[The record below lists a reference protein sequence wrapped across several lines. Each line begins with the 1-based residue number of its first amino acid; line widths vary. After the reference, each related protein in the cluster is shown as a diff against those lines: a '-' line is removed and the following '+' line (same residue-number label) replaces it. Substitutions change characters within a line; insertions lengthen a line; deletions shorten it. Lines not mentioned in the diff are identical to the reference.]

1 MIRLM
6 FFMQQFP
13 GFGGIETVTSNLAA
27 YLHKDMEVYVFALKK
42 VSGMPVP
49 EGLKGIFI
57 PGSRK
62 RSKITRY
69 YNEVVRRHGITHVI
83 SQGGFSKFTKVV
95 LNPGRDKAVKVITA
109 LHGMPGYES
118 PEFELLPQTLAA
130 RAGRGFQWKLY
141 GWLGVTEKVLA
152 MKKRKYCR
160 RFSGSFRRACVEGD
174 RMVLL
179 SEGYIESFIASYGV
193 ERYREKVVAIPNPCP
208 TKYEAVVP
216 AAKESKGNEVLY
228 VGRLSREKNVDCL
241 LEVWSSIGKRAGW
254 TFSVVGD
261 GPARQEL
268 EALVREKG
276 IREVVFEGYSVEPER
291 FYRRAKVLLLASDF
305 EGFGMCL
312 LEGERFG
319 VVPVSFDISAGVR
332 DAVGDGG
339 VIVPDRNAA
348 GMASAVQELMEREEH
363 WEEMSRRAFEHSR
376 KFSVDAIGEQ
386 WKRLIMSL

>member
-1 MIRLM
+1 MVRLM

-27 YLHKDMEVYVFALKK
+27 YLCKDMEVYVFALKK
-42 VSGMPVP
+42 ANGMPEP

-57 PGSRK
+57 PNSRK
-62 RSKITRY
+62 KSKITRY

-83 SQGGFSKFTKVV
+83 SQGGYSKFTKVV
-95 LNPGRDKAVKVITA
+95 LNSGRDKAVKVISA
-109 LHGMPGYES
+109 LHSMPGYEF

-130 RAGRGFQWKLY
+130 RAGSGFPWKWY
-141 GWLGVTEKVLA
+141 GWLGMTEKVLA
-152 MKKRKYCR
+152 MKKKKYCR
-160 RFSGSFRRACVEGD
+160 RFSDSFRRACMEGD

-179 SEGYIESFIASYGV
+179 SEGYIEDFIAFYGV
-193 ERYREKVVAIPNPCP
+193 EQYREKVVAISNPCP

-216 AAKESKGNEVLY
+216 AAKESKRNEVLY

-241 LEVWSSIGKRAGW
+241 LEMWSSIENRAGW
-254 TFSVVGD
+254 TFRIVGD
-261 GPARQEL
+261 GPVKREL

-276 IREVVFEGYSVEPER
+276 IGEVVFEGYNAEPER
-291 FYRRAKVLLLASDF
+291 FYRTAKVLLLASDF

-319 VVPVSFDISAGVR
+319 LVPVSFDISAGVR
-332 DAVGDGG
+332 DAIGNGG

-348 GMASAVQELMEREEH
+348 GMASAVQKLMECEEH
-363 WEEMSRRAFEHSR
+363 WEEMSQRAFEHSR
-376 KFSVDAIGEQ
+376 KFAVNVIGEQ